1 MILFYNSID
10 KDKEFTLAW
19 GLIQEFTEE
28 QMEEI
33 LQENHDLVGHPGIQK
48 TYDRIR
54 DLYLWIRI
62 LWIRFKNASKL
73 MRPVN
78 PQR

>member
-10 KDKEFTLAW
+10 KDKEFTLAR
-19 GLIQEFTEE
+19 GPIQEYTEE

-48 TYDRIR
+48 TYD
-54 DLYLWIRI
+54 
-62 LWIRFKNASKL
+62 
-73 MRPVN
+73 
-78 PQR
+78 